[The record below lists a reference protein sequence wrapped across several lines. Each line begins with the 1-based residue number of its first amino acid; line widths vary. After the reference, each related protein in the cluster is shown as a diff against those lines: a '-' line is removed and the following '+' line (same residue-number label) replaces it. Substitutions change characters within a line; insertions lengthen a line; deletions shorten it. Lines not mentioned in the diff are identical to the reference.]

1 MHAGKPDLQR
11 RVRALEKSLPP
22 WLKPDARFDDE
33 IMARA
38 ELRVSEE
45 DREICARALFSPKPV
60 HEVSKREWEAMV
72 AYDSAIKLECTR
84 AGYRSMDE
92 FLASYCGG
100 R

>member
-1 MHAGKPDLQR
+1 MHARKPDLRR
-11 RVRALEKSLPP
+11 RVEALEKSLPP

-33 IMARA
+33 IVARA

-45 DREICARALFSPKPV
+45 DRKICERALPKPM
-60 HEVSKREWEAMV
+60 HEVTERDCAAMA
-72 AYDSAIKLECTR
+72 AYHSAISLECTR
-84 AGYRSMDE
+84 AGYRTMDE